1 MKCFDQTYFN
11 DIKYRVF
18 IPPLILRPYITRYI
32 IYQHPHI
39 ATRNVCL
46 RALPN
51 GKVELFIHLKESY
64 IGFREKGKY
73 FQSSHFAAGIYELN
87 YPMKIEILCS
97 GRIFKG
103 LSVTF
108 THMGVNKFFNRPLYE
123 FTNQIHEVELLWGDK
138 GMSAIKKV
146 TLAKHDMVR
155 IKVLNQFFLEY
166 IDQKNHIEQRDIYPI
181 LNWLE
186 HTTGRITVDEL
197 AQNLSISYKS
207 IYRKFMYHIGL
218 TPKTY
223 LKIIR
228 FNKAC
233 KLLNQLPK
241 LSWSELAYFC
251 GYYDQAHF
259 INEFHAIMKSSPK
272 KFLRETGGNFYL
284 NRPFSFK

>member
-18 IPPLILRPYITRYI
+18 VPPLILRPYITRYI
-32 IYQHPHI
+32 IYQHPL
-39 ATRNVCL
+39 NVSQNICL

-51 GKVELFIHLKESY
+51 GKIELFIHLRESY
-64 IGFREKGKY
+64 IGFREKGRY
-73 FQSSHFAAGIYELN
+73 SIASHFAAGIFDLE
-87 YPMKIEILCS
+87 YPMKIEIGCS
-97 GRIFKG
+97 GKPFKG

-108 THMGVNKFFNRPLYE
+108 THMGVNKYFNRPLFE
-123 FTNQIHEVELLWGDK
+123 FTNRIHEVALLWGNK
-138 GMSAIKKV
+138 GMSVIQKITQAPN
-146 TLAKHDMVR
+146 DMVR
-155 IKVLNQFFLEY
+155 ITLLNQFFLEHVHE
-166 IDQKNHIEQRDIYPI
+166 KNHLEQRDIYPV

-186 HTTGRITVDEL
+186 HTSGRITVDEL
-197 AQNLSISYKS
+197 AQKLSISYKS
-207 IYRKFMYHIGL
+207 IYRKFIYHIGL

-259 INEFHAIMKSSPK
+259 INEFHAIMKTSPK
-272 KFLRETGGNFYL
+272 KFLQETNGNFYL
-284 NRPFSFK
+284 NRPFSFR